1 MNAFASLDKSSYEV
15 FPAQSENKTSNFV
28 IEICVAPL
36 SMIARLAKSKSKSAA
51 RL

>member
-1 MNAFASLDKSSYEV
+1 MNAFASLDILSNEV
-15 FPAQSENKTSNFV
+15 SPAQSGKRTSNFV

>member
-1 MNAFASLDKSSYEV
+1 MNAFASSDNSSKEV
-15 FPAQSENKTSNFV
+15 FPSQSEKITSNFV

-36 SMIARLAKSKSKSAA
+36 SMIARLARSKSKSAA